1 MTEGRI
7 RLDKWL
13 WHARF
18 CKTRGLA
25 AKLCETGLLRLNHH
39 PVTKPAQLVKPGD
52 RIEVPRGRY
61 FVTIEVLSPG
71 TRRGP
76 ASEAASL
83 YREPDPGQRRPIDAM
98 AWDPLLVEDALGSMD
113 ESDRKLLEG

>member
-25 AKLCETGLLRLNHH
+25 AKLCETGLLKLNEHTI
-39 PVTKPAQLVKPGD
+39 VKPSQPVKPGD
-52 RIEVPRGRY
+52 LLEVPRGKH
-61 FVTIEVLSPG
+61 FMTIEILGPG

-76 ASEAASL
+76 ATEAAAL
-83 YREPDPGQRRPIDAM
+83 YREPNPGQRRPIDPL
-98 AWDPLLVEDALGSMD
+98 AWDPLLSNDL
-113 ESDRKLLEG
+113 

>member
-25 AKLCETGLLRLNHH
+25 AKLCETGLLRLNAQ
-39 PVTKPAQLVKPGD
+39 PVRKAAQPVKPGD
-52 RIEVPRGRY
+52 HLEVPRGR
-61 FVTIEVLSPG
+61 FLIVIKVLAPG

-76 ASEAASL
+76 AREAALL
-83 YREPDPGQRRPIDAM
+83 YVEPDPGQRRPLAGDA
-98 AWDPLLVEDALGSMD
+98 WEPLLALDADDD
-113 ESDRKLLEG
+113 EGEAAPGIA

>member
-18 CKTRGLA
+18 CKTRARA
-25 AKLCETGLLRLNHH
+25 AKLCETGLLRLNEQ
-39 PVTKPAQLVKPGD
+39 PVRKPALAVKPGD
-52 RIEVPRGRY
+52 RLEVPRGT
-61 FVTIEVLSPG
+61 VLLTIEILGPG

-76 ASEAASL
+76 AREAATL
-83 YREPDPGQRRPIDAM
+83 YREPDPGRRRPLASDA
-98 AWDPLLVEDALGSMD
+98 WEPLLDIDPDASAI
-113 ESDRKLLEG
+113 SDPPGNA